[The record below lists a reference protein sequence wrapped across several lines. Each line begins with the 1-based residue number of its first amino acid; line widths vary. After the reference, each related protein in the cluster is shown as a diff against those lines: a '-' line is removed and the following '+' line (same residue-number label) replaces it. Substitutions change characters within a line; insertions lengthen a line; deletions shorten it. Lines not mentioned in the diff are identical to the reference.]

1 LVPLSPSESPRIS
14 LQHATK
20 MNLKHLSFVM
30 LVLQNTALS
39 IVSKYS
45 RHASGP
51 KYRPSTAVLL
61 VETLKFLICFFMVL
75 RVRAVCRLCWHM

>member
-1 LVPLSPSESPRIS
+1 
-14 LQHATK
+14 

-45 RHASGP
+45 RHATGP
-51 KYRPSTAVLL
+51 KYRPGTAVLL
-61 VETLKFLICFFMVL
+61 VETLKFLICFAMVL
-75 RVRAVCRLCWHM
+75 RVRYSTRVSIEWLLV